1 MGADYNRADR
11 EATARLAERQRLE
24 KFDLP
29 SRRTLSAT
37 LSLAVV

>member
-1 MGADYNRADR
+1 MGADYNRIDR

-29 SRRTLSAT
+29 IQKDPLGN
-37 LSLAVV
+37 VV